1 LKYKN
6 TGIKKMNIALAHFRV
21 GETDG
26 VSLEMDKWKIALEKM
41 GHKVYMLAGSEGNC
55 EAYVVP
61 ELHYKSDV
69 NNRIVKNA
77 YGKLEDYAD
86 EEELKQEILD
96 YAYKIQVGVEEFLT
110 DHKIDILV
118 PNNIWSL
125 GWGLPAGIGIYNA
138 VKKLGVKCVAH
149 NHDFHWERVRYSN
162 PTCNYVKGLLDTVFP
177 PNDPLIKYVTIN
189 ELAKGELKARRGLD
203 ATVVP
208 NVFDF
213 KAPLWEIDDYNK
225 DFRKAICINKDD
237 ILILQATRIAE
248 RKAIE
253 LAIDV
258 IGEMHKTKNLDQF
271 YSNKLYDGRKFNKE
285 SKLVFV
291 MAGLPEAEEG
301 YIEKLN
307 AKAEGYGV
315 KVLYVNDV
323 VEHSRCNVKGKKCY
337 SLWDVYAHADIV
349 TYPSVL
355 EGWGNQFLEAIFAK
369 KPVIVYEYPVYGT
382 DIKERGFDIISLGDT
397 HTVNQNAL
405 VEVDNVIIEN
415 AAKEAV
421 NILID
426 NEKRKEVVE
435 KNFAIC
441 EKYFSYESLE
451 AILSKMF

>member
-1 LKYKN
+1 
-6 TGIKKMNIALAHFRV
+6 MNIALAHFRV

-61 ELHYKSDV
+61 ELHYKSEV
-69 NNRIVKNA
+69 NNKIVKNA
-77 YGKLEDYAD
+77 YYKLEDYAN
-86 EEELKQEILD
+86 EEGLKKEILD
-96 YAYKIQVGVEEFLT
+96 YAYKIQVGVEEFLKEY
-110 DHKIDILV
+110 KIDILV

-138 VKKLGVKCVAH
+138 IKKLGVKCVAH

-162 PTCNYVKGLLDTVFP
+162 PTCDYVKELLLTAFP
-177 PNDPLIKYVTIN
+177 PDDSLIKYVTIN
-189 ELAKGELKARRGLD
+189 ELAKGELKSRRGMD

-213 KAPLWEIDDYNK
+213 KAPLWRIDDYNK
-225 DFRKAICINKDD
+225 DFRKTIGVDKND

-258 IGEMHKTKNLDQF
+258 IGEMQKDYNLKHL
-271 YSNKLYDGRKFNKE
+271 YNNKLFDGRKFNKNG
-285 SKLVFV
+285 KLVFV

-307 AKAEGYGV
+307 GKAEGYGV

-323 VEHSRCNVKGKKCY
+323 VEHSRCDVNGKKCY

-382 DIKERGFDIISLGDT
+382 DIKDKGFDIISLGDT
-397 HTVNQNAL
+397 HTVDDDSLA
-405 VEVDNVIIEN
+405 VVDKSIIKK

-421 NILID
+421 AVLTD
-426 NEKRKEVVE
+426 AEKRNKIVGN
-435 KNFAIC
+435 NFAIC
-441 EKYFSYESLE
+441 DKYFSYESLE
-451 AILSKMF
+451 TILDRLF